1 MNNSNN
7 IIQQIRMNLLFIY
20 HKFIIIL
27 FIYNSNSFY
36 FNYKMKNIRDCTK
49 FNNYL
54 NSSKPINN
62 QIISNDQIIPNN
74 QIISH
79 NQNISN
85 NQIIPINY
93 SDKII
98 IDSYYVG
105 MFISIVILFFSMF
118 MIINGKDERSYLP
131 IITGLIGTWLP
142 QPSRKN

>member
-1 MNNSNN
+1 
-7 IIQQIRMNLLFIY
+7 MNLLFIF

-36 FNYKMKNIRDCTK
+36 LNYKMKNIRDCTK

-54 NSSKPINN
+54 NSSKHINN
-62 QIISNDQIIPNN
+62 QIIPN
-74 QIISH
+74 I
-79 NQNISN
+79 NQNIPDN

-93 SDKII
+93 SDKMI

-105 MFISIVILFFSMF
+105 IFISITILFFSMF

-142 QPSRKN
+142 QPSQKR

>member
-1 MNNSNN
+1 
-7 IIQQIRMNLLFIY
+7 MNLLFIF

-36 FNYKMKNIRDCTK
+36 FNYKMKNIRDCTRL
-49 FNNYL
+49 NNYL
-54 NSSKPINN
+54 NSSKLIDN
-62 QIISNDQIIPNN
+62 QIIPN
-74 QIISH
+74 IS
-79 NQNISN
+79 QNIPNN
-85 NQIIPINY
+85 NQIIPINYSDKIINY

-105 MFISIVILFFSMF
+105 MFISITILFFSMF

-142 QPSRKN
+142 QPSQKR

>member
-1 MNNSNN
+1 
-7 IIQQIRMNLLFIY
+7 MNLLFIF

-27 FIYNSNSFY
+27 FIYNSNSFN

-54 NSSKPINN
+54 NSSKPIDN
-62 QIISNDQIIPNN
+62 QIIP
-74 QIISH
+74 
-79 NQNISN
+79 N

-105 MFISIVILFFSMF
+105 MFISITILFFSMF